1 MRGIHGSNPVRV
13 RERRAVRGRVCS
25 VISVTERLPDD
36 FSVALA
42 ATVAER
48 GVFGARL
55 YYASEVGSTN
65 DLAAAAADRGEPEG
79 TTFVAGAQ
87 TAGRGRLGRLWVS
100 PPRARRY
107 FSTIRRRPSLAPR
120 VSPVG
125 K

>member
-1 MRGIHGSNPVRV
+1 MVLATECTEYTDDLSHGMRGIHGSNPVRV
-13 RERRAVRGRVCS
+13 REIRAIRGRVFS

-79 TTFVAGAQ
+79 TTFVAGAPRAGAG
-87 TAGRGRLGRLWVS
+87 AGRG
-100 PPRARRY
+100 
-107 FSTIRRRPSLAPR
+107 PR
-120 VSPVG
+120 VSPP
-125 K
+125 